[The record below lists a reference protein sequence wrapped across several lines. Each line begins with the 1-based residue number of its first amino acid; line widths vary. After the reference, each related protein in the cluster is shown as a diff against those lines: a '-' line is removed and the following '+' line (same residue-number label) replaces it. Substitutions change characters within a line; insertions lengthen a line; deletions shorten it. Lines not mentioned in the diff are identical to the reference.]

1 MQGETV
7 GTILRNKINCWN
19 AVVSVLYVQEHLLQ
33 KLWNVTLMGMM
44 GFCISNVEEAV
55 HKQKDAGVDG
65 VIADHVMEIAKAVR
79 QLELHPMSSS

>member
-1 MQGETV
+1 V

-19 AVVSVLYVQEHLLQ
+19 AVVSVLYEHLLQ

>member
-1 MQGETV
+1 M
-7 GTILRNKINCWN
+7 RNKINRWN